1 MLQETFQRK
10 RCPDFEGAWS
20 PRTYPKAKIYCKFS
34 LRDFHKSQPFR
45 DVTSLH
51 SFYKERSFTG
61 RKVIMSFK
69 AETPYNDSQ
78 KTIYDHLSRYVRSLP
93 KKDLAIF
100 LRFVTGADLLPDKP
114 ISISFSEERLP
125 PRARTCVPMLILSDN
140 YEHYNTLG

>member
-1 MLQETFQRK
+1 
-10 RCPDFEGAWS
+10 
-20 PRTYPKAKIYCKFS
+20 
-34 LRDFHKSQPFR
+34 
-45 DVTSLH
+45 
-51 SFYKERSFTG
+51 
-61 RKVIMSFK
+61 MSFK

-125 PRARTCVPMLILSDN
+125 PRDRTCVPMLILSDN
-140 YEHYNTLG
+140 YEHYNTLAEEFENILRNPDSFRFSFG